1 MGTDKPIRL
10 LIVDDHHV
18 VRLGLIDVFQTL
30 PRFQIVGEAGSVAE
44 AVRAAQELQPDV
56 VLMDIRLPDG
66 TGVEACREI
75 RSHNHDVHVVMLT
88 SYSDEE
94 ALVNSIM
101 AGASGYLLKR
111 SEPEKLIEAVE
122 KVASGQ
128 ALLDPEITAT
138 LLRLFREGGYK
149 PDPFEELTE
158 QEKRLLPLIV
168 EGRTNRQIG
177 DELALSPH
185 TIKAYVSSIL
195 QKLNLSRR
203 VELAGLAAGHLHPQT
218 PPPE

>member
-1 MGTDKPIRL
+1 VRL

-18 VRLGLIDVFQTL
+18 VRLGLTDVFQGF
-30 PRFQIVGEAGSVAE
+30 PQFQIVGEAGTMAE
-44 AVRAAQELQPDV
+44 AIDAAAELKPDV

-66 TGVEACREI
+66 SGVEACREI
-75 RSHNHDVHVVMLT
+75 RSHDHDINVVMLT

-111 SEPEKLIEAVE
+111 SEPERLVEAVE
-122 KVASGQ
+122 KVAAGQ
-128 ALLDPEITAT
+128 ALLDPEITST

-149 PDPFEELTE
+149 PDPFEELTD

-168 EGRTNRQIG
+168 EGKTNRQIG
-177 DELALSPH
+177 EELSLSPH

-195 QKLNLSRR
+195 QKLNLTRR
-203 VELAGLAAGHLHPQT
+203 VELASLAAGHLHPPQS